1 MHDLIQQFHKYIN
14 GKCSPEEV
22 AMLFEQLDREENK
35 QLKDELIRE
44 QLAKDPGSHSAN
56 PYIKERL
63 DELLQ
68 KILAKIDRPDE
79 NKGKIR
85 YMRWWLAAAAVF
97 LLVASITYL
106 EINRKPQ
113 PVPVPLVHKATHS
126 DIPAP
131 AMARAILKLDDGKV
145 LDLDSAGNG
154 LLAAQGDVRIMK
166 TAEGQITYKGKES
179 STIQYNT
186 LTNPRGS
193 KVVSLTL
200 ADGTKVWLNA
210 ETSLRYPTAFTGKER
225 KVELTGEAYFEVA
238 HNARMPFKVS
248 KAGMTIQVLGT
259 HFNVNAY
266 DNEAVSRITL
276 LEGSVRVSSESKQSM
291 LAPGQQARLQG
302 ASIQVINDV
311 NTEEAIAWKNGK
323 FQFSEK
329 TDIGTIMRQLARWY
343 NVDITYQGNVSQHF
357 WGSIPRDITISQV
370 LQKIEST
377 GGVRF
382 RIEGNNIIVMP

>member
-1 MHDLIQQFHKYIN
+1 MHDLIQQFHKYID
-14 GKCSPEEV
+14 GRCSPEEV

-44 QLAKDPGSHSAN
+44 QLAEDLNSHSQK
-56 PYIKERL
+56 PYIKVRL

-68 KILAKIDRPDE
+68 KILVKTDWPDE

-106 EINRKPQ
+106 EINRKPK
-113 PVPVPLVHKATHS
+113 PVPVSMVHKATHS

-193 KVVSLTL
+193 KVVSLRL
-200 ADGTKVWLNA
+200 ADGTRVWLNA

-238 HNARMPFKVS
+238 RNAHMPFKVS

-291 LAPGQQARLQG
+291 LVPGQQARLQG
-302 ASIQVINDV
+302 ANIQVINDI

-323 FQFSEK
+323 IQFSEK
-329 TDIGTIMRQLARWY
+329 TDIGTIIRQLARWY

-377 GGVRF
+377 GGVQF
-382 RIEGNNIIVMP
+382 RIEGNKIIVMP